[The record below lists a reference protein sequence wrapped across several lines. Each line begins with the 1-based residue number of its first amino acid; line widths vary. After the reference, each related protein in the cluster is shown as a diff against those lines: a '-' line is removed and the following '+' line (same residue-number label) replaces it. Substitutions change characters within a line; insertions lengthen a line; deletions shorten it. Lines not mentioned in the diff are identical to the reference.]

1 MKVTE
6 LINGFDPL
14 PKSKPYN
21 IIDGFEIWTTNEED
35 KLLEKLKEPVKLRH
49 LSEHDQVRIQALIRK
64 SLVTKVG
71 DQDPTVVA
79 NEKYKN

>member
-1 MKVTE
+1 MKINE
-6 LINGFDPL
+6 LITE
-14 PKSKPYN
+14 
-21 IIDGFEIWTTNEED
+21 FEIWTTNEED

>member
-1 MKVTE
+1 MKINE
-6 LINGFDPL
+6 LLGE
-14 PKSKPYN
+14 
-21 IIDGFEIWTTNEED
+21 FEIWTTNEED
-35 KLLEKLKEPVKLRH
+35 KLLEKLKTPVKLHH

-71 DQDPTVVA
+71 EQNPTVVA

>member
-1 MKVTE
+1 MKINE
-6 LINGFDPL
+6 LITE
-14 PKSKPYN
+14 
-21 IIDGFEIWTTNEED
+21 FEIWTTNEED
-35 KLLEKLKEPVKLRH
+35 KLLEKLKDPVKLRH